1 MLPARIVLLDAFPL
15 TVNGKVDRAAL
26 PAPSDDAVVAGR
38 ALQKPRSAT
47 EVTLALL
54 WGEILSLESVGIHE
68 NVFDL
73 GAHSLAAMKALVRI
87 RDAFGVTMPLRN
99 LFERPTVAGLAEVV
113 DALVWARGQPRPAP
127 SAGAREELTL

>member
-1 MLPARIVLLDAFPL
+1 
-15 TVNGKVDRAAL
+15 
-26 PAPSDDAVVAGR
+26 
-38 ALQKPRSAT
+38 
-47 EVTLALL
+47 
-54 WGEILSLESVGIHE
+54 
-68 NVFDL
+68 
-73 GAHSLAAMKALVRI
+73 MKALVRI